1 VTLVGVNRVEIDELT
16 LVDTSREGTNTRET
30 V

>member
-1 VTLVGVNRVEIDELT
+1 MLVGVNRVEIDELT
-16 LVDTSREGTNTRET
+16 LVDTSREGTNTREK